1 MSLLGTLLVLLVAAE
16 HFYIAYL
23 EMTQIP
29 SEKTAKLFK
38 LPYEFLQQESVRN
51 MFSNQGLY
59 NGFLAVG
66 LLWAQFA
73 APDDARFSATMLF
86 LGFVLIAAAWGT
98 FSTGNKGIVLKQGLP
113 AALAALAV
121 WAAA

>member
-1 MSLLGTLLVLLVAAE
+1 MSWMATVLVLLVAAE

-29 SEKTAKLFK
+29 SAKAAELFGMSE
-38 LPYEFLQQESVRN
+38 EFMAQKKVQV

-59 NGFLAVG
+59 NGFLAIG

-73 APDDARFSATMLF
+73 APDNARYGALMLV
-86 LGFVLIAAAWGT
+86 LGFVIAAAVWGT
-98 FSTGNKGIVLKQGLP
+98 ISSGNKGIVWKQGLS
-113 AALAALAV
+113 ACLAMFAV
-121 WAAA
+121 WSAS